1 MSNNQGDAAT
11 PAREREP
18 EQTQTADIIE
28 NAQGAQS
35 ATSQP
40 ATSGAAENVGQSQA
54 EPQRTTDVQNEAEG
68 SLAFTAQQS
77 GNPQAAQTAAAATP
91 QPTGDQS
98 EGVANSAGITGG
110 TNAQTGNDTQTQAK
124 PDVSDQDWQ
133 ELVPKLMAEFNNNR
147 EQLARAI
154 GLHRSTVDRW
164 LNGKSRP
171 NTSTIL
177 RMRRLMQERR
187 IE

>member
-1 MSNNQGDAAT
+1 MSNNPGDAAT
-11 PAREREP
+11 PAREQQP
-18 EQTQTADIIE
+18 EQTQTPDIIQD
-28 NAQGAQS
+28 AQGAQP

-40 ATSGAAENVGQSQA
+40 
-54 EPQRTTDVQNEAEG
+54 TTDANNQAQ
-68 SLAFTAQQS
+68 TAQPNQGS
-77 GNPQAAQTAAAATP
+77 APTGSAWSTPTPAQTAASAMP
-91 QPTGDQS
+91 QPTGDQT
-98 EGVANSAGITGG
+98 EGVADSADITGG
-110 TNAQTGNDTQTQAK
+110 TDPHADDNARMQTQAK
-124 PDVSDQDWQ
+124 PDVSDQDWR

-147 EQLARAI
+147 EQLAHAI